1 MNMQT
6 ACITFDQPLWLK
18 TVEIAHVQS
27 MNAVCRLSAFH
38 MLMSFQGSM
47 GCFMAGSGI
56 HAANENFCGPISIGY
71 MLTGKSIARAVRRHL
86 WIDAVLN
93 VLIPADIDG
102 DTQ

>member
-1 MNMQT
+1 
-6 ACITFDQPLWLK
+6 
-18 TVEIAHVQS
+18 
-27 MNAVCRLSAFH
+27 
-38 MLMSFQGSM
+38 
-47 GCFMAGSGI
+47 MAGSGI

-71 MLTGKSIARAVRRHL
+71 MLTGKSVARAVRRHL